1 MWFEYILNYLKLK
14 DFINIS
20 KENANLVNLNNN
32 LNLNNVN
39 ISNTLSM
46 KKSLLISIVN
56 FPESSFQPN
65 SMHQST
71 VKRRIYHFLCSTLK
85 INKIIPLDPLIFY
98 NYSNHNLKKIYS
110 KSSHNDTLSL
120 NTNNQIIQNDNLE
133 NNLISNINKKQID
146 NIEAIECEITSNNV
160 TSLKNQSFLF
170 NKKNKTSKEA
180 ALKEDFINVVTIVLN
195 NLSNYNKEVDISDI

>member
-1 MWFEYILNYLKLK
+1 MWDDAIFKQINSFDELITTFEN
-14 DFINIS
+14 
-20 KENANLVNLNNN
+20 
-32 LNLNNVN
+32 
-39 ISNTLSM
+39 
-46 KKSLLISIVN
+46 
-56 FPESSFQPN
+56 
-65 SMHQST
+65 
-71 VKRRIYHFLCSTLK
+71 RW
-85 INKIIPLDPLIFY
+85 
-98 NYSNHNLKKIYS
+98 
-110 KSSHNDTLSL
+110 
-120 NTNNQIIQNDNLE
+120 NQIIQNDNLE